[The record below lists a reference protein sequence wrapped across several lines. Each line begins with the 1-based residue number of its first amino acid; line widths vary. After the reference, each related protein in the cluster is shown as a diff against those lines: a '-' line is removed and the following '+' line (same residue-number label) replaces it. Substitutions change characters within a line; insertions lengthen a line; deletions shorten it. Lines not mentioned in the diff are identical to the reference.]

1 MNADIRK
8 LSTNMVPFPRLHF
21 YTTGLSPLVNT
32 FAGNYS
38 TNSVLEI
45 TRDLFDSGNILCDC
59 DPKAGRFL
67 TFAAIYRGEVSMRDI
82 DDQVRELQNKNSS
95 YFVEWIPHNAK
106 VSSCN
111 VPPKGYKLTATFIAN
126 NTAMQDVFR
135 RIRDQYIKMF
145 RRKAF
150 VHWYT
155 MEGLEELQFIE
166 VRKFAC

>member
-1 MNADIRK
+1 
-8 LSTNMVPFPRLHF
+8 
-21 YTTGLSPLVNT
+21 
-32 FAGNYS
+32 
-38 TNSVLEI
+38 
-45 TRDLFDSGNILCDC
+45 
-59 DPKAGRFL
+59 
-67 TFAAIYRGEVSMRDI
+67 MREI